1 MGVKMGNF
9 FMISDDYHNIVRLLL
24 LMIIFSSKN
33 WTIPIIVIENITV
46 NRQNRL
52 TANPYRP
59 QRLV

>member
-1 MGVKMGNF
+1 
-9 FMISDDYHNIVRLLL
+9 MISDDYHNIVQSLLL
-24 LMIIFSSKN
+24 TIIFSSEN
-33 WTIPIIVIENITV
+33 WTIPIIVKENITV